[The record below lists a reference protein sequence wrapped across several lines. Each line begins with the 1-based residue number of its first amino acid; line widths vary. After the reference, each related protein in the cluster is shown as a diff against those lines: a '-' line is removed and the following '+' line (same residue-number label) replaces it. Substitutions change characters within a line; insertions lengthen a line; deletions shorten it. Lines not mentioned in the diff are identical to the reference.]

1 MGDGMK
7 IEEAVKVAA
16 TTIANYCADNN
27 IGLDDLERGNDYT
40 MMNLAALRALVETAE
55 AGRWRP
61 ITETEPANWQ
71 NGARQLAER

>member
-1 MGDGMK
+1 MK
-7 IEEAVKVAA
+7 IEEALKVV
-16 TTIANYCADNN
+16 
-27 IGLDDLERGNDYT
+27 GPWLDDLSAGDATIWDSE
-40 MMNLAALRALVETAE
+40 LLSALRALVETAE